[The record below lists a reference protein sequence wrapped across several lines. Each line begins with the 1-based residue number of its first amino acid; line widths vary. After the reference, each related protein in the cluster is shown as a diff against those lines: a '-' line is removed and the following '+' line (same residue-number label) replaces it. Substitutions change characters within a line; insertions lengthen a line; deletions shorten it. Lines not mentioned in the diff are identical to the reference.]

1 MTNEDLIGKKYLF
14 KYEDQELVGVIDVIH
29 EDGESILMFVEGENI
44 NTPDE
49 IYLIEKTSLGLKLE
63 SSYG

>member
-14 KYEDQELVGVIDVIH
+14 KYEDQELIGVIDVIH
-29 EDGESILMFVEGENI
+29 EDGESVLMFVEGENI

-49 IYLIEKTSLGLKLE
+49 IYLIEKTSLILE
-63 SSYG
+63 ILD

>member
-29 EDGESILMFVEGENI
+29 ENGESILMFVEGEDI

-49 IYLIEKTSLGLKLE
+49 IYLIEKTSLILE
-63 SSYG
+63 ILD